1 MNFMGKNRP
10 DYLKRLDNFDACIL
24 SDQPKEDPKESI
36 YRSLDMIEKTGI
48 QPEHGKA
55 LASKLRYLLK
65 MYDEETRRLKSD
77 IAQDGNVTI
86 IDASNKGRLAEHES
100 MVEDLLLLLDESFRD

>member
-86 IDASNKGRLAEHES
+86 IDAYNKGRLAEHES